1 MLRAPKC
8 IVFAALAPESKEMP
22 AYALLVGK
30 GGPKLQQVK
39 PEGTTMNADGNNN
52 SEFGNDGAV
61 IANAFPRKTGRRIE
75 KLSGIANNVVRGFV
89 ISI

>member
-8 IVFAALAPESKEMP
+8 IVFAALAPERDAS
-22 AYALLVGK
+22 YALLVGK

-39 PEGTTMNADGNNN
+39 PEGTTINADGNNN